1 MFSAARRG
9 HVFGGPVAENAYPVM
24 WIETRILFSSTE
36 SSSFLVPV
44 VMLGI
49 QVSKDDVPGYQGEAR
64 GLFVANCPRPPQ
76 TVMCG
81 ETEFCSPF
89 LSSRPSPQPSPRL
102 CGEREK
108 TENGAANPGFRWR
121 STLGY

>member
-44 VMLGI
+44 VVLGI

-64 GLFVANCPRPPQ
+64 GLFVANCLRPPQ
-76 TVMCG
+76 TVMRG
-81 ETEFCSPF
+81 ETGILFSFSQLTPLTPTLSPPV
-89 LSSRPSPQPSPRL
+89 RGG
-102 CGEREK
+102 GE
-108 TENGAANPGFRWR
+108 N
-121 STLGY
+121 